1 MPIPW
6 ILKDTSNIFQ
16 KRRASCHTYHVV
28 DKNVLLRVRE
38 ATSGRD
44 NSGYKSVDGILR
56 FGGPEK
62 NDRALVLQIPFQE
75 VFRP

>member
-6 ILKDTSNIFQ
+6 ILRDTSNIFQ
-16 KRRASCHTYHVV
+16 QTSCIVPHINVV

-44 NSGYKSVDGILR
+44 NSTVKSVDGILQ

-62 NDRALVLQIPFQE
+62 NDRGLVLQIPFQE